1 MHYTG
6 HVIGGGQVK
15 PNPQKLDAVR
25 DYPTPVSKNQVRAF
39 LGLAGYYC
47 RFVSH
52 FSTIA
57 EPLTELT
64 KSRILTK

>member
-6 HVIGGGQVK
+6 HVIGGGQVRL
-15 PNPQKLDAVR
+15 NPQKLDAVR
-25 DYPTPVSKNQVRAF
+25 DYPTPVSKNQVGAF
-39 LGLAGYYC
+39 LGLAGYYR